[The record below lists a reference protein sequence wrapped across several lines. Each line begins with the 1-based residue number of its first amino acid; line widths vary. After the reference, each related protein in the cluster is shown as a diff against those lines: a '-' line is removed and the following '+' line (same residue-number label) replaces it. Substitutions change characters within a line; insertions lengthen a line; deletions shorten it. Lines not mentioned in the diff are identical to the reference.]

1 MTGDMGNPKY
11 LRCAEFTIDSGK
23 RYCLDVDTITSIT
36 ESTFIDCTYIQLAGH
51 ADPIMVRE
59 PYEEALRLWRYTP
72 SVAPIVAHPLAWQ
85 NAFLASMSAAREAE
99 GINIPNDDANVLA
112 FPTKEDGQ

>member
-1 MTGDMGNPKY
+1 
-11 LRCAEFTIDSGK
+11 
-23 RYCLDVDTITSIT
+23 
-36 ESTFIDCTYIQLAGH
+36 
-51 ADPIMVRE
+51 
-59 PYEEALRLWRYTP
+59 
-72 SVAPIVAHPLAWQ
+72 VAPIVAHPLAWQ